1 VLQAFLVST
10 ILITLAELG
19 DKTQLLALM
28 LAARYRAWQVLVGI
42 TVATLLVHLL
52 STVVGAA
59 IGSAIPQSVLSWVA
73 GLAFIGFGVWTLRGD
88 EVDEEEAAG
97 HARFGPIVATGIA
110 FFLAELGD
118 KTQVMTMTMRQ
129 VRCRDA
135 CPGGS
140 AASWLPAVGAS
151 NGSCGAGRGCGWSTL
166 GMVLADGAAIVVGAV
181 LGKALPERLITRVS
195 GVLFLVGVAMIA
207 SLPVVPRELRGC
219 CVDWP
224 HVRILANTSAPVA
237 AARMLRPVPAQP
249 LDALLGRRFRHGGVR
264 QPQHP
269 SRRGVRAPPRH
280 AACLCA
286 AGGGRG
292 RGVALRA

>member
-73 GLAFIGFGVWTLRGD
+73 GLAFIGFGIWTLRGD

-118 KTQVMTMTMRQ
+118 KTQVMTMTIAA
-129 VRCRDA
+129 D
-135 CPGGS
+135 PG
-140 AASWLPAVGAS
+140 AALRALGGAAGWLPSGLAPATGTTALLGVWMG
-151 NGSCGAGRGCGWSTL
+151 STL
-166 GMVLADGAAIVVGAV
+166 GMVLADGLAIIVGAV
-181 LGKALPERLITRVS
+181 LGKALPERVITRVS
-195 GVLFLVGVAMIA
+195 GVLFVLFGVAMIA
-207 SLPVVPRELRGC
+207 SLYL
-219 CVDWP
+219 
-224 HVRILANTSAPVA
+224 
-237 AARMLRPVPAQP
+237 
-249 LDALLGRRFRHGGVR
+249 
-264 QPQHP
+264 
-269 SRRGVRAPPRH
+269 
-280 AACLCA
+280 
-286 AGGGRG
+286 
-292 RGVALRA
+292 

>member
-59 IGSAIPQSVLSWVA
+59 IGSAVPQSVLSWVA

-118 KTQVMTMTMRQ
+118 KTQVMTMTIAADPGAAMR
-129 VRCRDA
+129 A
-135 CPGGS
+135 LGGA
-140 AASWLPAVGAS
+140 AASWLPSGPEPATGVTALVGVWM
-151 NGSCGAGRGCGWSTL
+151 GSTL
-166 GMVLADGAAIVVGAV
+166 GMVLADGAAIIVGAV
-181 LGKALPERLITRVS
+181 LGKALPERIITRVS
-195 GVLFLVGVAMIA
+195 GVLFLVFGVAMIA
-207 SLPVVPRELRGC
+207 SLYL
-219 CVDWP
+219 
-224 HVRILANTSAPVA
+224 
-237 AARMLRPVPAQP
+237 
-249 LDALLGRRFRHGGVR
+249 
-264 QPQHP
+264 
-269 SRRGVRAPPRH
+269 
-280 AACLCA
+280 
-286 AGGGRG
+286 
-292 RGVALRA
+292 